1 MISTVTGSLFRNI
14 FYMIDSL
21 IYSLVP
27 SMYSII
33 YKVVNIGSLIDKEQE
48 IIAMVASSIYTL
60 LAVIMLFRLAFS
72 FLTMI
77 ADPDKIEDK
86 EKGLSKIVTSVIGC
100 VVLIIVVPMIFEVA
114 GDIQQKV
121 LDEKIIES
129 VVLGE
134 NFSYCKEEE
143 DFDLYNS
150 NDCKPENT
158 GTYLSYS
165 MLNIMLNINESEKIT
180 EKIQD
185 PPTYYAIKSRYEEI
199 VMKPKNQDFKER
211 FEELFSFIDYINETN
226 KNDYGKRYIINYT
239 IIVSTIV
246 GGYLLWIMATFVIDV
261 AYRAI
266 KLFLLELISPIAI
279 ISFVDPSSASK
290 GIFKKWTEECIKTYL
305 SIFLRIASL
314 AFVSLILYSINFTSM
329 DLLVK
334 VFFFLALLTLLK
346 TLPKLLE
353 TLFGIKPKS
362 KEESFGQSLL
372 RGALGAATVGTY
384 GGLKGG
390 IDAKKN
396 GGSFWGGLAVGAK
409 TGLFGGATSAY
420 NGKTGDYF
428 KAFGNSSAAV
438 AKTYGFKT
446 GAELRKDKMKY
457 NSDKNYSKKV
467 FDKFGEAYSGDLNN
481 IDATKMINEYS
492 GGVFGVSFSKNEQ
505 GQIRKA
511 YAEKNAFSKILS
523 TRAANNRGNL
533 AVKKTES
540 RLLKNELDKT
550 VRSISITSNE
560 TEKAALHT
568 KASALQERINLREK
582 QIGDLETEWKEVIV
596 RDPSNYK
603 DVQTYGALE
612 MAKADSSNKLRNEE
626 IDTLLNDKSDTTVMP
641 IASGS
646 TPTSSVRETRST
658 TPETSS
664 IETEFIDDDGFEH
677 YDTIDS
683 LRDRKIDDDGFEHY
697 DTLFDNDI
705 NEKNI
710 NFENKKDKLQSD
722 YEEYMRSRDPD
733 GVDIETK
740 KQTDKQSDYEEY
752 MRSRDSEDI

>member
-1 MISTVTGSLFRNI
+1 MFSNPITSLFRSI

-21 IYSLVP
+21 IYSLIP
-27 SMYSII
+27 SLYSLLNEVADITGYINNSDDII
-33 YKVVNIGSLIDKEQE
+33 SMISTNIYS
-48 IIAMVASSIYTL
+48 L
-60 LAVIMLFRLAFS
+60 LAVIMLFRVAFS
-72 FLTMI
+72 LLTMI

-100 VVLIIVVPMIFEVA
+100 VVLIIVVPIIFRVA
-114 GDIQQKV
+114 GEIQRKILEEKV
-121 LDEKIIES
+121 IES
-129 VVLGE
+129 IIMTE
-134 NFSYCKEEE
+134 NYCEQDDFSIDVDME
-143 DFDLYNS
+143 
-150 NDCKPENT
+150 CKPKNT
-158 GTYLSYS
+158 GLYLSYS
-165 MLNIMLNINESEKIT
+165 ILRMFLNFDRFENYDAEKIKNAGVDN
-180 EKIQD
+180 EIIMA
-185 PPTYYAIKSRYEEI
+185 YENAII
-199 VMKPKNQDFKER
+199 KPSPASNEDFKDQYAVLNGLGE
-211 FEELFSFIDYINETN
+211 YINATYKPETEAR
-226 KNDYGKRYIINYT
+226 KYVFSYT
-239 IIVSTIV
+239 FLLSTLMGI
-246 GGYLLWIMATFVIDV
+246 YLLWIVLTFVIDV
-261 AYRAI
+261 AYRSV
-266 KLFLLELISPIAI
+266 KLYLLQLVAPVAI

-290 GIFKKWTEECIKTYL
+290 GIFKKWSEESIKTYL
-305 SIFLRIASL
+305 SLFIRIASL
-314 AFVSLILYSINFTSM
+314 AFVSLILYNIKFAGKSF
-329 DLLVK
+329 LVK
-334 VFFFLALLTLLK
+334 VFFFLAILTLLK

-353 TLFGIKPKS
+353 TIFGVKPKS

-372 RGALGAATVGTY
+372 RGALGAAAVSTY

-390 IDAKKN
+390 ISAKKH
-396 GGSFWGGLAVGAK
+396 GASFFGGLAVGAK
-409 TGLFGGATSAY
+409 TGLIGGATSAY
-420 NGKTGDYF
+420 NGKAGDYF
-428 KAFGNSSAAV
+428 KSFGNSSAAV

-467 FDKFGEAYSGDLNN
+467 FDKFGETYSGDLNN
-481 IDATKMINEYS
+481 IDATEMINEYS

-550 VRSISITSNE
+550 VRSISVTSNE

-626 IDTLLNDKSDTTVMP
+626 IDTLLNDKSDTKVTP

-646 TPTSSVRETRST
+646 TPITSDTASPVQKNQIVDQYGNPISST
-658 TPETSS
+658 NKPIQTEKKSTIVDSNGNPISS
-664 IETEFIDDDGFEH
+664 
-677 YDTIDS
+677 
-683 LRDRKIDDDGFEHY
+683 
-697 DTLFDNDI
+697 
-705 NEKNI
+705 
-710 NFENKKDKLQSD
+710 
-722 YEEYMRSRDPD
+722 
-733 GVDIETK
+733 
-740 KQTDKQSDYEEY
+740 
-752 MRSRDSEDI
+752 